1 MKQPSVKALDLLYE
15 YEVGGGEAYYNKF
28 LKRFTW
34 PGGESGPTI
43 GIGIDTAYYSANEIS
58 NIFDFLKED
67 QIKLIQG
74 AKDKT
79 GASGKEYTKTL
90 QAANIEVSWDQATK
104 IFKSLTWPKFAAA
117 AERTF
122 PGLIDLK
129 DDAYGAIVSLVFN
142 RGTRMVGD
150 SRKEMRNI
158 KSLIPDK
165 NYNAIAKEVIK
176 MKRLWEGKDL
186 DGLLARRD
194 AEAKLIESCA

>member
-1 MKQPSVKALDLLYE
+1 MKQPSAKALDLLYK

-28 LKRFTW
+28 LKKFTW
-34 PGGESGPTI
+34 PGRESGPTI
-43 GIGIDTAYYSANEIS
+43 GIGIDTAYYNASEIS
-58 NIFDFLKED
+58 CIFDFLKED

-74 AKDKT
+74 GKGKT
-79 GASGKEYTKTL
+79 GLAGKEYTKTL
-90 QAANIEVSWDQATK
+90 LAANIEVSWDQATK
-104 IFKSLTWPKFAAA
+104 IFKSLTWPKYATA

-122 PGLIDLK
+122 PGLIDLE

-142 RGTRMVGD
+142 RGTSLVGD

-165 NYNAIAKEVIK
+165 AYETIAEEVIK
-176 MKRLWEGKDL
+176 MKRIWKDKDL

-194 AEAKLIESCA
+194 AEAELIKSCA